1 MPILVITLQK
11 IPATTF
17 KIIPKLLSVAYKVL
31 RDLASPL
38 FPSLLLTNS
47 PSAFIYTFA
56 ILYIFSFS
64 SLLWLLTRETW
75 CLFFFFFFG
84 LRSPSLVY
92 LLYILQAAVHTSL
105 KPMLGGPAGSSFSST
120 ISSPLCFLESFILNC
135 DWPSAYLFPHLHCL
149 WRPATMSWSL
159 LNPHIEPCLEHAIW
173 LFIQQMK
180 DWV

>member
-1 MPILVITLQK
+1 M
-11 IPATTF
+11 
-17 KIIPKLLSVAYKVL
+17 LL
-31 RDLASPL
+31 
-38 FPSLLLTNS
+38 FILLLFFIPLVS
-47 PSAFIYTFA
+47 PVCYDF
-56 ILYIFSFS
+56 LPVN
-64 SLLWLLTRETW
+64 LDV
-75 CLFFFFFFG
+75 FFFFFFG

-120 ISSPLCFLESFILNC
+120 ISSPLFFLGSFILNC

-149 WRPATMSWSL
+149 WRPATMAWSL

-180 DWV
+180 DGV